1 MYAVSREEEE
11 MKFNGVSKLI
21 AVPINPSTGE
31 IMDKPIEI
39 TKKRSTKHLS
49 YGRVK
54 YRVEVVKWLN

>member
-1 MYAVSREEEE
+1 

-21 AVPINPSTGE
+21 AVPVNPSTGE
-31 IMDKPIEI
+31 IIGKPIEI

-54 YRVEVVKWLN
+54 YRVEVVK